1 MKKKDYLKPTVQ
13 VVNLQQQLQLLA
25 GSNPAPNSA
34 SIEDYQDGDFSWEA
48 RENDFEDFLQV
59 ENSQY

>member
-1 MKKKDYLKPTVQ
+1 MKKKKYETPAVE
-13 VVNLQQQLQLLA
+13 VVVLNQKSTLLA

-34 SIEDYQDGDFSWEA
+34 SFEDYQDGDFSWA
-48 RENDFEDFLQV
+48 RENDFEDFLQD